1 MSERDAGLTII
12 GRCGLRPAMPS
23 PCQRSGE
30 AGRLGKP
37 AAEGA
42 EGSERAVGPYQVEQN
57 QGQEVAALGVTQAC
71 RA

>member
-1 MSERDAGLTII
+1 
-12 GRCGLRPAMPS
+12 MPS
-23 PCQRSGE
+23 PRQRSGE

-57 QGQEVAALGVTQAC
+57 QGREVAALGVTQAC